1 MDILTYFCRELD
13 LKRGIIAHV
22 FWIGKAPVRK
32 AGGKKE
38 EEEAES
44 FRCKHAKQLRGG
56 GENYYCCILRIVW
69 PHLKSPHLYCRRRVS
84 SFHPKWGEEML
95 SFSIVSYTLFDSI
108 QIRVVGENPNL
119 NSRSSKAVTK
129 DPFASIQW
137 GNFSGLDMDYT
148 IVQIFPRKKEGR
160 KKKKKKP
167 SGAGWLSFYS
177 LLIWPLI
184 VRRGL
189 IWWWCSSS
197 T

>member
-1 MDILTYFCRELD
+1 
-13 LKRGIIAHV
+13 
-22 FWIGKAPVRK
+22 
-32 AGGKKE
+32 
-38 EEEAES
+38 
-44 FRCKHAKQLRGG
+44 
-56 GENYYCCILRIVW
+56 
-69 PHLKSPHLYCRRRVS
+69 
-84 SFHPKWGEEML
+84 ML

-137 GNFSGLDMDYT
+137 GNFFGLDMDYT

-189 IWWWCSSS
+189 IWWWCSSR

>member
-1 MDILTYFCRELD
+1 
-13 LKRGIIAHV
+13 
-22 FWIGKAPVRK
+22 
-32 AGGKKE
+32 
-38 EEEAES
+38 
-44 FRCKHAKQLRGG
+44 
-56 GENYYCCILRIVW
+56 
-69 PHLKSPHLYCRRRVS
+69 
-84 SFHPKWGEEML
+84 ML

-137 GNFSGLDMDYT
+137 GNFFGLDMDYT
-148 IVQIFPRKKEGR
+148 IVQIFPRKKKEGR

-189 IWWWCSSS
+189 IWWWCSRTYKKGDNS
-197 T
+197 